1 MHMFFIESPPPKS
14 RKVRVDNPFLFHLS
28 LDYAKMGIERV
39 DFDQSDIAVS
49 LALLMEG
56 VY

>member
-1 MHMFFIESPPPKS
+1 MCTCFLESPPPKS

-56 VY
+56 V